1 MKDALQNDVVLGAR
15 YGYSTN
21 ASGVTSVVIGIAEKL
36 TANKVTLEI
45 ESRRSFLY
53 GEIYDSTWR
62 SPSRTTSVHSCHL
75 FPVQQNETL

>member
-21 ASGVTSVVIGIAEKL
+21 SSGITTVVIGVAEKL
-36 TANKVTLEI
+36 TTQKVTLAI

-53 GEIYDSTWR
+53 GEIYDSSWT
-62 SPSRTTSVHSCHL
+62 SPARTTSVHSCHL
-75 FPVQQNETL
+75 FPVH